1 MVQEEGLQL
10 NFGKASKTLIYK
22 SPDSKWEPQ
31 RPTRNNDT
39 RLLRD
44 RNPIQTSAQ
53 RPSASNLPFFCGWRQ
68 SQPSC
73 NDQQH
78 VSCSLQQQFRA
89 VRTCTH
95 AVIRDMSVLHIH
107 TLVHLQACSQSLA
120 VSAAIPLGGDVLC
133 ASADC
138 AHNSRT
144 WHSNRVFQSIYKS
157 QLSSIIN
164 KAEIS
169 AFCSLRYFGLLVVL
183 CSVLFFNILVNTC
196 IWLTNWWPLSCSHWF
211 RALIFTFIFVNR
223 KKI

>member
-95 AVIRDMSVLHIH
+95 AVIRGTQCCTSTPWFTCKPVPRAWQC
-107 TLVHLQACSQSLA
+107 LQQS
-120 VSAAIPLGGDVLC
+120 
-133 ASADC
+133 
-138 AHNSRT
+138 H
-144 WHSNRVFQSIYKS
+144 
-157 QLSSIIN
+157 
-164 KAEIS
+164 
-169 AFCSLRYFGLLVVL
+169 
-183 CSVLFFNILVNTC
+183 
-196 IWLTNWWPLSCSHWF
+196 
-211 RALIFTFIFVNR
+211 
-223 KKI
+223 